1 MFFESQVLG
10 WKVEAIWIK
19 PPGYAKH
26 SDWKWPF
33 IVNFPTKNHRNSGFT
48 YGKLRERLPEG
59 NKQSLPKDIP
69 KSRRMQAAAA
79 KEHDAF
85 VQDAKNN
92 AVALGGWKETP
103 MQIEKDQHFM

>member
-1 MFFESQVLG
+1 M
-10 WKVEAIWIK
+10 
-19 PPGYAKH
+19 
-26 SDWKWPF
+26 
-33 IVNFPTKNHRNSGFT
+33 NFPTKNQRNSAFT
-48 YGKLRERLPEG
+48 NGRLRERLPEG

-92 AVALGGWKETP
+92 AVALGG
-103 MQIEKDQHFM
+103 